1 MAEKLVM
8 VAASEVEFVVL
19 MVDEVEVIEGVLG
32 VWVCLWVLA

>member
-1 MAEKLVM
+1 M